1 MGMGMAVFLEQV
13 QLPDRCFL
21 HEILCWVAFQ
31 RLPTAIYT
39 MDGDEWRESSEVGG
53 EYRVDIGDYINE
65 AEGARAG
72 IPQDPRYD
80 AYLKSSPTI
89 STVATYDKLLE
100 IIELDRA
107 ERAKFKLERK
117 VAEKFEAECESWD
130 VLYRRAI
137 EYPASKIFVAL
148 RGGELR
154 TTGRLLP
161 SLVADEADKIL
172 AAEDRSFLDISPTDI
187 PADFW
192 TLGGIDFHSSA
203 AQNDTAHYCHVTARL
218 ADVLDLFPGER
229 TPVSG
234 LERVGDSFVLNES
247 GFATAVKSQRGRPS
261 YPWDKF
267 NLEVTAL
274 VRANALPLK
283 KEAAIQHFQS
293 WFAREFKA
301 QVSRAS
307 IGEKLK
313 PYYDRFMRAADR

>member
-39 MDGDEWRESSEVGG
+39 VDGEEWRESSEVGG
-53 EYRVDIGDYINE
+53 EYHVDIGDYIDE

-72 IPQDPRYD
+72 IPQDPRYG
-80 AYLKSSPTI
+80 AYLKSSPTV

-117 VAEKFEAECESWD
+117 VAEKFEAECASWD

-154 TTGRLLP
+154 TAGRLLP

-192 TLGGIDFHSSA
+192 TLSGIDFHSSA
-203 AQNDTAHYCHVTARL
+203 ARSDTAHYCHVTARL

-234 LERVGDSFVLNES
+234 LERIGSSYVLNEAGIAPVVKNS
-247 GFATAVKSQRGRPS
+247 GLHAHWRQERKSLGHLPRLQSNDFSPRQSGAIGDHPRRFGSDVHTA
-261 YPWDKF
+261 
-267 NLEVTAL
+267 
-274 VRANALPLK
+274 
-283 KEAAIQHFQS
+283 
-293 WFAREFKA
+293 
-301 QVSRAS
+301 SRS
-307 IGEKLK
+307 
-313 PYYDRFMRAADR
+313 PRRD

>member
-1 MGMGMAVFLEQV
+1 MGMAVFLEQV
-13 QLPDRCFL
+13 ELPDRCFL
-21 HEILCWVAFQ
+21 REILCWVAFQ

-39 MDGDEWRESSEVGG
+39 MDGDEWRENSETCC
-53 EYRVDIGDYINE
+53 EYHVDIGDHISE
-65 AEGARAG
+65 AEGFRAG

-80 AYLKSSPTI
+80 AYRKDSPTI

-100 IIELDRA
+100 IIDLDRA

-117 VAEKFEAECESWD
+117 IAQKFEAECASWD
-130 VLYRRAI
+130 AQYLRAI

-154 TTGRLLP
+154 TAGRLLP
-161 SLVADEADKIL
+161 SLLAEEADSIL
-172 AAEDRSFLDISPTDI
+172 AAEDRSLLDISPTDI
-187 PADFW
+187 PANFW
-192 TLGGIDFHSSA
+192 SLGGIDFHSSA
-203 AQNDTAHYCHVTARL
+203 ARNDTAHYCHVTARL
-218 ADVLDLFPGER
+218 ADVLEFFPGER

-234 LERVGDSFVLNES
+234 LERIGSSYVLNE
-247 GFATAVKSQRGRPS
+247 ADVVTVAKSQRGRPS

-274 VRANALPLK
+274 VRANALPPK

-293 WFAREFKA
+293 WFEREFKA
-301 QVSRAS
+301 QVSRAA

-313 PYYDRFMRAADR
+313 PYYDRFMRGLDR